1 MVVIFVGVLV
11 LSLLACHGAAEQ
23 KAMSVKKFGSLWMR
37 IPGLSG
43 VTGVI
48 EGDMPSSGNGRGA
61 QGLSLGAPVAQA
73 QAVLS
78 TSGATAVVTGSESRE
93 GAVTMAMNMHVAGR
107 LARRMVAGVVDEAV
121 DCFDAVAY
129 AESGDERLHN
139 VVEIAFRHRVFIG
152 VAVAVPLVRNILGR
166 EHFQKKGLDYIKSER
181 AAQAHKWGSAA
192 R

>member
-11 LSLLACHGAAEQ
+11 LSLLARHGAADQ
-23 KAMSVKKFGSLWMR
+23 KTMSMKKFGSLWMR

-43 VTGVI
+43 VTGV
-48 EGDMPSSGNGRGA
+48 PSSGNGRGA